1 MKIFVEDVSLDEK
14 LSIKFES
21 YPDLNPDSQRIRL
34 RESPPDR
41 MLALPWRRL
50 FLAAFGLNLVVVAV
64 LRDRLL
70 WGWAFC
76 LNYNKRGLCYYVM
89 CVFSRARTATTKA
102 AKPAIV
108 SAGPGKSLHATPSHK
123 LTCHYIT
130 ADMSGVCNGRY
141 ACHAMKPAVMR
152 LHP

>member
-1 MKIFVEDVSLDEK
+1 MFMKIFVEDVSLDEK

-34 RESPPDR
+34 RESPHDR

-70 WGWAFC
+70 
-76 LNYNKRGLCYYVM
+76 
-89 CVFSRARTATTKA
+89 
-102 AKPAIV
+102 
-108 SAGPGKSLHATPSHK
+108 
-123 LTCHYIT
+123 
-130 ADMSGVCNGRY
+130 
-141 ACHAMKPAVMR
+141 
-152 LHP
+152 